1 MAEELREAGV
11 PELNG
16 LSVGKQEG
24 RRQEWGPE
32 V

>member
-1 MAEELREAGV
+1 MTEELRGAGV

-16 LSVGKQEG
+16 LSEGTQEG